1 MGPEARVPVGP
12 SPGCCLCVCVYVAPS
27 LPSLLCLSRSRV
39 SLSNSRPPSQP
50 LSVSPYF
57 SFLLFLPSSLLP
69 CVPPPRCAPFFA
81 SLPLPHL
88 SPLPSLCVLPFLALP
103 VCRSLSPPA
112 ARRRPSAPARFAA
125 VSWRTDNLAAAAAP
139 APPPPPS
146 DPGPGP
152 TRGGGARAPCAG
164 VRGSG
169 GMPAQN

>member
-12 SPGCCLCVCVYVAPS
+12 SRDAVSVSVSTS
-27 LPSLLCLSRSRV
+27 LRV
-39 SLSNSRPPSQP
+39 SHLF
-50 LSVSPYF
+50 SVSHVLVSLELSAAFAAPLRL
-57 SFLLFLPSSLLP
+57 SLLFLPLVSPSSLLP
-69 CVPPPRCAPFFA
+69 CVPPPRCPPFFA

-88 SPLPSLCVLPFLALP
+88 SPLPSLCVPPFLALP

-112 ARRRPSAPARFAA
+112 ARRRPSTPARFAA
-125 VSWRTDNLAAAAAP
+125 VSWRTDNLVAAAAP

-152 TRGGGARAPCAG
+152 TRGGGARAPSAG